1 MTKRLIIVI
10 LLGFT
15 AVPLVAGYIAGL
27 SYPDLLPRTF
37 SLKTPS
43 IEPPRSLSGVMINLP
58 RVVAPVDDGQEF
70 YYVQAHIA
78 LEIDHAGTATLIRA
92 RHEMIDRHLLE
103 LLHTYSVK
111 DLRAAG
117 QPPTLRED
125 IKRIIGRLLP
135 KGHIHRVYI
144 TNWVMIPA
152 GY

>member
-1 MTKRLIIVI
+1 MTLLLRIAIFLSISCTILVI
-10 LLGFT
+10 
-15 AVPLVAGYIAGL
+15 GYIA
-27 SYPDLLPRTF
+27 SVPYPDLLPRIF
-37 SLKTPS
+37 SLKTSS

-103 LLHTYSVK
+103 LFHTYSVK

-117 QPPTLRED
+117 QPYTIRED

-135 KGHIHRVYI
+135 KGHIHKVYI

-152 GY
+152 EY